1 MAAESQ
7 REQIEGAIWGLLVGD
22 ALGVP
27 YEFHPASGIPAEHLI
42 ELDPPPG
49 FRRSH
54 AGVAPGTWS
63 DDGAHALC
71 LLASLLHCGQ
81 LDPEDLMRRLTNWYE
96 LGYLAVGGN
105 VFDIGVQTSRA
116 LQAFRH
122 GSPAIDSGPRAESDN
137 GNGSLMRVL
146 PLALWHRGD
155 DAELVRDAHLQSRV
169 THGHSRAQ
177 VCCALYCLWARCILG
192 GDRDAWNTAV
202 ARLRGV
208 YGARSSQEL
217 EELDGH
223 IRPDDEPSGS
233 GSGYV
238 VDCLRSARLVLNAG
252 NYESVVRA
260 AIRLGNDTD
269 TTACVAGGLAG
280 LRDGI
285 GAIPSR
291 WRNGLREPELFHPL
305 LDSLLELHGLKP
317 KADAAQAGPGE
328 IS

>member
-1 MAAESQ
+1 MTADK

-27 YEFHPASGIPAEHLI
+27 YEFHSSTSIPAEHLI
-42 ELDPPPG
+42 ELQPPPG

-54 AGVAPGTWS
+54 VGVAPGTWS

-71 LLASLLHCGQ
+71 LLASLLHRGQ

-105 VFDIGVQTSRA
+105 VFDVGVQTARA
-116 LQAFRH
+116 LEAFRH
-122 GSPAIDSGPRAESDN
+122 GSAAIDAGPSAESDN

-146 PLALWHRGD
+146 PLALWHRGSD
-155 DAELVRDAHLQSRV
+155 SELVRDAHLQSRV
-169 THGHSRAQ
+169 THGHVRAQ
-177 VCCALYCLWARCILG
+177 VCCALYCLWARCIL
-192 GDRDAWNTAV
+192 DADSDPWTAAV
-202 ARLRGV
+202 ARLREV
-208 YGARSSQEL
+208 YGSRSHEL
-217 EELDGH
+217 EQLDRY
-223 IRPDDEPSGS
+223 ILPDDEPSGS

-238 VDCLRSARLVLNAG
+238 VDCLRSARLALNAG
-252 NYESVVRA
+252 SYESVVRA

-285 GAIPSR
+285 GAIPQR
-291 WRNGLREPELFHPL
+291 WRNGLREPELFRPL
-305 LDSLLELHGLKP
+305 LNSLLELHESKLT
-317 KADAAQAGPGE
+317 AGSLP
-328 IS
+328 